1 MVWTFSLDKGTI
13 SIVAKR
19 SGKKRPSDG
28 GAETSAALPPTDPF
42 FELSLDML
50 CIAGTDG
57 FFKRINPA
65 FARILGYSHDELVSR
80 PFVEFVHP
88 EDVESTILEI
98 RRLDTGLPTVMFE
111 NRYLDHY
118 GGVRWIQWNATA
130 PNADGLIYA
139 VARDITSSKK
149 AADDLRRYAEELVQI
164 NHRLKTTQEQLIQ
177 AEKMESIGRLAAG
190 VAHEVKNPL
199 ALLLLGV
206 NYLSGGVDPNDPHLP
221 RILVEMTQAIT
232 RADRIVRGLV
242 NFSAENRLDLAP
254 VDFRALADDVILMM
268 RHELTRGAVRV
279 DLEVGKGVP
288 PVLAD
293 RGRLEQVLVN
303 LITNAIQ
310 STEGV
315 EKPGILIRAKRV
327 VLDDILRNE
336 GSRTMDHLSDGDDVV
351 VIDVIDNGPGIDSAS
366 LPKVFDPFFTT
377 KPTGIGTGLGLTVV
391 SRIIDLHRG
400 RVAIANDP
408 EKGGARVSITLR
420 VTDQGG
426 LRSL

>member
-19 SGKKRPSDG
+19 SGKKSPSDG

-177 AEKMESIGRLAAG
+177 AEKMESIGRLSLI
-190 VAHEVKNPL
+190 HISEP
-199 ALLLLGV
+199 
-206 NYLSGGVDPNDPHLP
+206 
-221 RILVEMTQAIT
+221 T
-232 RADRIVRGLV
+232 R
-242 NFSAENRLDLAP
+242 P
-254 VDFRALADDVILMM
+254 Y
-268 RHELTRGAVRV
+268 
-279 DLEVGKGVP
+279 
-288 PVLAD
+288 
-293 RGRLEQVLVN
+293 
-303 LITNAIQ
+303 
-310 STEGV
+310 
-315 EKPGILIRAKRV
+315 
-327 VLDDILRNE
+327 
-336 GSRTMDHLSDGDDVV
+336 
-351 VIDVIDNGPGIDSAS
+351 
-366 LPKVFDPFFTT
+366 
-377 KPTGIGTGLGLTVV
+377 
-391 SRIIDLHRG
+391 
-400 RVAIANDP
+400 
-408 EKGGARVSITLR
+408 
-420 VTDQGG
+420 
-426 LRSL
+426 

>member
-1 MVWTFSLDKGTI
+1 MAKKSVKKGE
-13 SIVAKR
+13 
-19 SGKKRPSDG
+19 SGGG
-28 GAETSAALPPTDPF
+28 GATSPVLPPTDPF
-42 FELSLDML
+42 FELSIDML

-65 FARILGYSHDELVSR
+65 FAKILGHSHDELVSR

-88 EDVESTILEI
+88 DDVESTLLEI

-111 NRYLDHY
+111 NRYLDHA
-118 GGVRWIQWNATA
+118 GVARWIQWNATA

-139 VARDITSSKK
+139 VARDITAYKK
-149 AADDLRRYAEELVQI
+149 ATDDLRRYAEELEHS
-164 NHRLKTTQEQLIQ
+164 NHQLKATQEQLIQ
-177 AEKMESIGRLAAG
+177 AEKMESIGRLASG

-242 NFSAENRLDLAP
+242 NFSAENRLHLAP

-268 RHELTRGAVRV
+268 RHELTRSAVRV
-279 DLEVGKGVP
+279 DLEVGKEVP

-293 RGRLEQVLVN
+293 RGRLEQVLVS

-310 STEGV
+310 ATEGE
-315 EKPGILIRAKRV
+315 EKPGILIRAKRM

-336 GSRTMDHLSDGDDVV
+336 GARTLDHLRDGDDVV
-351 VIDVIDNGPGIDSAS
+351 VIDVIDNGPGIDPAV

-377 KPTGIGTGLGLTVV
+377 KATGIGTGLGLTVV
-391 SRIIDLHRG
+391 SRIVDLHRG

-408 EKGGARVSITLR
+408 GRGGARVSITLR
-420 VTDQGG
+420 VADRGG
-426 LRSL
+426 REA